1 MVEQKIRRANV
12 QANGL
17 NLFYR
22 DTGKGEKTML
32 CLHGRWGRGETWT
45 DFISLYR
52 DRYRIIAPDQ
62 RGHGLSDRPVA
73 RYDKKEMA
81 RDMYELMRSL
91 DIGEYMVVGHSM
103 GGTVAAHLAAIYP
116 DVVKAAAILD
126 STAEG
131 PVNPSDVPPEE
142 VEAKDALTED
152 WPTPYSTYNDA
163 VRHLEGLFGPSGVR
177 YFSES
182 LIETTTG
189 YDFLFS
195 RYSMAAIEQ
204 YSCSWF
210 DILLKIRCPVLL
222 VRATESWCL
231 SREAAEKMRSCIK
244 DCTYFEVS
252 KSDHMVYADNL
263 DEFYSGF
270 EKFLD
275 KVEEG

>member
-1 MVEQKIRRANV
+1 MMEKKIQRANV
-12 QANGL
+12 RANGL

-45 DFISLYR
+45 DFMGIYR

-81 RDMYELMRSL
+81 RDMYELMRAL

-103 GGTVAAHLAAIYP
+103 GGTVAAHLAAMYP
-116 DVVKAAAILD
+116 HAVRAAAILD

-131 PVNPSDVPPEE
+131 PAHPSDVPPEE
-142 VEAKDALTED
+142 IEATDALTKD
-152 WPTPYSTYNDA
+152 WPTPYSTYDEA
-163 VRHLEGLFGPSGVR
+163 LRHLGGLFGHSGVR

-182 LIETTTG
+182 LIETTGG

-195 RYSMAAIEQ
+195 PYSMAAIEH

-210 DILLKIRCPVLL
+210 DILPQIKCPVLL

-231 SREAAEKMRSCIK
+231 TKEAADRMRSHLK
-244 DCTYFEVS
+244 NCTYFEVS
-252 KSDHMVYADNL
+252 KSDHMVYADNP